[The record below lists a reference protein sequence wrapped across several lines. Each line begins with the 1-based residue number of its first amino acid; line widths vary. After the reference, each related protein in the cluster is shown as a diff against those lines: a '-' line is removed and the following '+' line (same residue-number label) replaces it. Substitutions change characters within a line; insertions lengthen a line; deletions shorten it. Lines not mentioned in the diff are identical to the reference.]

1 MTAPHARPLRR
12 RLGALLHDS
21 GGVSAIEFAIAA
33 PLMFIMILTS
43 IELGMGMIM
52 DASVLMAANEASRYG
67 LTTTEPA
74 TGTRDAQA
82 RQIVMNSIGGWR
94 NVPGT
99 MISIAQIDYGTFT
112 NVGTTSSTSG
122 MGGLGDVVSY
132 NISITTNGITGILPS
147 LGLAPITYS
156 SNFIVQ
162 NEP

>member
-1 MTAPHARPLRR
+1 MSGLLKRQPLPRIR
-12 RLGALLHDS
+12 ALLRDS

-33 PLMFIMILTS
+33 PLMFIMILAS

-67 LTTTEPA
+67 LTTTAPP
-74 TGTRDAQA
+74 TGTRDTQA
-82 RQIVMNSIGGWR
+82 KQIVMNMIGGWAK
-94 NVPGT
+94 VSGT
-99 MISIAQIDYGTFT
+99 TISITEVDYGTFA
-112 NVGTTSSTSG
+112 NVGTTNSTSG

-147 LGLAPITYS
+147 LNLAPITYS

-162 NEP
+162 NES

>member
-1 MTAPHARPLRR
+1 MIAPTLRPLCR
-12 RLGALLHDS
+12 RLWPLLRDS

-33 PLMFIMILTS
+33 PLMFIMILAS

-67 LTTTEPA
+67 LTTTAPP
-74 TGTRDAQA
+74 TGTREAQA
-82 RQIVMNSIGGWR
+82 EKIVMNYIGGWG
-94 NVPGT
+94 NVLGT
-99 MISIAQIDYGTFT
+99 TISIKEVDYGTFA
-112 NVGTTSSTSG
+112 NVGTSKHTSG

-147 LGLAPITYS
+147 LGLTPITYS

>member
-1 MTAPHARPLRR
+1 MIPLTSRSIWR
-12 RLGALLHDS
+12 WLWPLLRDS

-33 PLMFIMILTS
+33 PLMFIMILAS

-52 DASVLMAANEASRYG
+52 DTSVLIAANEASRYG
-67 LTTTEPA
+67 LTTTAPP

-82 RQIVMNSIGGWR
+82 KQIVMNVIGGWG

-99 MISIAQIDYGTFT
+99 TISIVQIDYGTFA
-112 NVGTTSSTSG
+112 NVGTSNNTNG

-147 LGLAPITYS
+147 LRLAPITYS

>member
-1 MTAPHARPLRR
+1 MTAPTPRLSRR
-12 RLGALLHDS
+12 WPRALLRDS

-33 PLMFIMILTS
+33 PLMFIMIFAS

-67 LTTTEPA
+67 LTTTAPT
-74 TGTRDAQA
+74 TGTRDAKA
-82 RQIVMNSIGGWR
+82 RQIAMNFIGGWG

-99 MISIAQIDYGTFT
+99 TISIAQTNYGTFT
-112 NVGTTSSTSG
+112 NVGTSSSMSG
-122 MGGLGDVVSY
+122 MGGFGDVVSY